1 MDADLGIRV
10 HRTEDIPVVVLS
22 GDVDDYTCK
31 KLSDTITGLM
41 AAGDSNFVIG
51 MANVRYI
58 DSSGLGTLIGG
69 LRRASERNGGL
80 AISSA
85 SRQIRKVLDI
95 TGLARV
101 LTVFED
107 EQTAVRS
114 LSPRRSAAKS
124 KSGVRRPNRRKSV
137 NLTDMPEN

>member
-10 HRTEDIPVVVLS
+10 HRNEDIPVVVLS

-31 KLSDTITGLM
+31 RLSDTITGLM
-41 AAGDSNFVIG
+41 AAGDSSFVIG
-51 MANVRYI
+51 MAGVRYI
-58 DSSGLGTLIGG
+58 DSSGLGTLVGG
-69 LRRASERNGGL
+69 LRRANELNGGL

-101 LTVFED
+101 LSVFDD

-114 LSPRRSAAKS
+114 LCPRTANK
-124 KSGVRRPNRRKSV
+124 KNKTGKTRPNRRKSIG
-137 NLTDMPEN
+137 LADMPDN